1 VKGALRAILAAF
13 FAAPA
18 FASAAAPA
26 PTPQVFLVQNSGWM
40 EPFFSD
46 PSSQYKALVT
56 ALVAAVTQADDP
68 IVVASFNQSLPGAP
82 SPKALLALRADPKT
96 LQSRLNAALAPLET
110 AKKPGGAVL
119 ADTDL
124 NEAVGAAIATALGGK
139 PGLVWLFT
147 NNRNSPNNDQA
158 TARRNR
164 EFYALIHDG
173 NAIRK
178 ALAFPLRMPVRSARY
193 SASGLMVYVFAVG
206 DDGVAALDGLLRRGD
221 LARVIT
227 ETPAR
232 LKPLDRDT
240 VRLVPVKVSD
250 APGVH
255 FSVAPERAANRLYAD
270 VDAEAPAPAAH
281 IAWTLENAI
290 YPYTIAGATLTARSN
305 LAGEDKPITLASDR
319 VAALAPGR
327 GAPLASVMTLPVA
340 QLPGRWSPQALALA
354 GSDYLMRGAIELR
367 LTGQTLELSSA
378 FRARM
383 AELFP
388 GDPMPEVFVP
398 PAQVQGSV
406 AVLPLTVRVH
416 YGLGPLLA
424 LIAGVLSLLALI
436 AALLVGATRPR
447 KVFVTVEGEPR
458 TVMTRAGRTQPL
470 YDKGGNKVAD
480 LKTTLFGNTLL
491 NLRDGAQVRL
501 GR

>member
-1 VKGALRAILAAF
+1 MA
-13 FAAPA
+13 
-18 FASAAAPA
+18 
-26 PTPQVFLVQNSGWM
+26 
-40 EPFFSD
+40 PFFSD

-56 ALVAAVTQADDP
+56 ALVMAVANPDDP
-68 IVVASFNQSLPGAP
+68 IVLASFNQSLPGAP
-82 SPKALLALRADPKT
+82 SPKALLALKVGRQEALRA
-96 LQSRLNAALAPLET
+96 RLGAALAPLDT
-110 AKKPGGAVL
+110 AKKPGSAAL

-124 NEAVGAAIATALGGK
+124 NEAVEAAIATALDHR

-173 NAIRK
+173 NAIEK
-178 ALAFPLRMPVRSARY
+178 ALAFPLRMPVSGAHY

-206 DDGVAALDGLLRRGD
+206 DEGVAALDGLLYRGD

-240 VRLVPVKVSD
+240 VRLVPVKVSN

-255 FSVAPERAANRLYAD
+255 FSIAPERAASRLYAD
-270 VDAEAPAPAAH
+270 VDAEARAPAVP
-281 IAWTLENAI
+281 IAWTLENTI
-290 YPYTIAGATLTARSN
+290 YPYTIAAATLTARSS
-305 LAGEDKPITLASDR
+305 LAGEDKAITLASDR

-340 QLPGRWSPQALALA
+340 QLPGRWSPRALALA
-354 GSDYLMRGAIELR
+354 GSDYVMRGKIELH

-378 FRARM
+378 FRVRM
-383 AELFP
+383 AALFP
-388 GDPMPEVFVP
+388 GDPMPDVFVP
-398 PAQVQGSV
+398 PSQVQESR
-406 AVLPLTVRVH
+406 AALPLTVRVH
-416 YGLGPLLA
+416 YGLAPLLT
-424 LIAGVLSLLALI
+424 LIAAVLSLLAVV
-436 AALLVGATRPR
+436 AALLFAVSRPR
-447 KVFVTVEGEPR
+447 KVVVTVEGEPR
-458 TVMTRAGRTQPL
+458 TVTTHAGRTQPL
-470 YDKGGNKVAD
+470 YDRAGNKVAD

-491 NLRDGAQVRL
+491 HLREGAQVRL